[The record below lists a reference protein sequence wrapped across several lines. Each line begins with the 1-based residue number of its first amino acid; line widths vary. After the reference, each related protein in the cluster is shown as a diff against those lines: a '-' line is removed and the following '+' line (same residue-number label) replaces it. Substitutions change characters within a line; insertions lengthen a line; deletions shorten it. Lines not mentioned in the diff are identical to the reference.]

1 MGQILMIER
10 KDWVPTQ
17 TDRAIYD
24 DIKLRARH
32 MRKNPTLAEKLLWN
46 RLRNKQVKGHRF
58 RRQHPIDRF
67 IVDFYCRDAGLVIEV
82 DGSVHDSPESS
93 EYDAGRQELLE
104 QRGLTV
110 LRFSNAQVIHETDSV
125 LNAIANCL
133 SNCESTRR

>member
-1 MGQILMIER
+1 MIER

-17 TDRAIYD
+17 TDRAIHD

-32 MRKNPTLAEKLLWN
+32 MRKNPTMAEKLLWN
-46 RLRNKQVKGHRF
+46 RLRNKQVKGRRF
-58 RRQHPIDRF
+58 RRQHPVDRF

-110 LRFSNAQVIHETDSV
+110 LLFSNSQVIHETDSV
-125 LNAIANCL
+125 LYAIANCL
-133 SNCESTRR
+133 SNCESTRI